1 MQVNPQ
7 NLQQLRKQKRLSRA
21 KLAALSHI
29 SQKQIQRLEDPQEA
43 SDKVREVTLKR
54 LAKAL
59 GVKPEEL
66 TAPQTP
72 LPTAENPARI
82 SSALLP
88 GVSLAY
94 ALIKRHYGVTP
105 SQIINMAP
113 LFFTLLAE
121 GSLAWRKKELAELQ
135 ESLDRIETRGDWGRN
150 RFLLHVCH
158 ALDGSCYVE
167 EAIEKGDLFNDPL
180 PDDYEFESEDI
191 VNPFVDYLRKLSLH
205 IGKPGIVNA
214 FGSYALGG
222 HIGCTYDVCRDDL
235 DKLAGSGTPA
245 QYALKTGD
253 VGVSEIPDELM
264 SDTAADKRAEWLESK
279 LSKESRKI
287 LKASKEFLK
296 QF

>member
-7 NLQQLRKQKRLSRA
+7 YLQQLRKQKRLSRA
-21 KLAALSHI
+21 KLATLSRV
-29 SQKQIQRLEDPQEA
+29 SEKQIQRLEDPQEA
-43 SDKVREVTLKR
+43 SDKVRKVTLKR

-59 GVKPEEL
+59 GVNPEKL

-82 SSALLP
+82 SSVLLP

-94 ALIKRHYGVTP
+94 ALIKRHYGISP

-121 GSLAWRKKELAELQ
+121 GSLAWRRKELAELQ
-135 ESLDRIETRGDWGRN
+135 EALAKVEIRGDNGRK
-150 RFLLHVCH
+150 RFWLHVFQAQC
-158 ALDGSCYVE
+158 DSDY
-167 EAIEKGDLFNDPL
+167 EADAIDKGDLFNDPL
-180 PDDYEFESEDI
+180 PDVYDFESEDI
-191 VNPFVDYLRKLSLH
+191 VNPFVDYLRKLSLD

-214 FGSYALGG
+214 FGGYSLGA

-245 QYALKTGD
+245 QYALITGD
-253 VGVSEIPDELM
+253 VGMSEIPDELM
-264 SDTAADKRAEWLESK
+264 SDTDADERAEWLESK
-279 LSKESRKI
+279 LSKESKKF
-287 LKASKEFLK
+287 LKESKEFLD